1 MSRIAVHTYGHGYQ
15 PNIQNMAADQK
26 MKKIKVKEY
35 IEKLQVWCVIKE
47 EGGRRPEEKQN
58 QTFGSHQKFPSKSAE
73 ASTWKSPT
81 NDDGADH
88 ENRVCDQDNDNW
100 NLKILVL
107 ASF

>member
-1 MSRIAVHTYGHGYQ
+1 MYVIHQ

-58 QTFGSHQKFPSKSAE
+58 QTFGSHKKFPSKSAE